1 MRRSV
6 REATIGFSLLAA
18 LAGGFALWFW
28 LTGVAFGQKV
38 WTFRLRFADAA
49 GLAPQSTVTFRGVA
63 VGTVRQV
70 KPESGAVLVT
80 VQINDANLLLPRPL
94 LAQVRSG
101 SLLGGDPQIA
111 LVTEAAT
118 PPSGLPGP
126 LAKNCDPSRI
136 VCVDGLVQGIPTPSL
151 TTVMGLIESILAKTE
166 KEDVIGKVA
175 STTTEISKTS
185 RAFGQTAKRA
195 DLMLASS
202 DQLVKQLQTAVRQ
215 AQPVI
220 TNLKA
225 ATAEANATMKHA
237 NNITAAFDNPKV
249 INELKRTISNAEQL
263 TRRVDSIGGD
273 VQKLSSDPGFVDGL
287 RSVTLGLGK
296 FFDELYPSIKQPGK
310 AN

>member
-151 TTVMGLIESILAKTE
+151 TTVMGLMESILAKTE

-175 STTTEISKTS
+175 TTTTEISKTS
-185 RAFGQTAKRA
+185 RAFGQTARA
-195 DLMLASS
+195 NGGEAGPAS
-202 DQLVKQLQTAVRQ
+202 DHQPQGGHRRGQRHHEARQ
-215 AQPVI
+215 
-220 TNLKA
+220 
-225 ATAEANATMKHA
+225 
-237 NNITAAFDNPKV
+237 
-249 INELKRTISNAEQL
+249 
-263 TRRVDSIGGD
+263 
-273 VQKLSSDPGFVDGL
+273 
-287 RSVTLGLGK
+287 
-296 FFDELYPSIKQPGK
+296 
-310 AN
+310 

>member
-18 LAGGFALWFW
+18 LVGGFALWFW

-38 WTFRLRFADAA
+38 WTFRLRFDDAA

-80 VQINDANLLLPRPL
+80 VQINDQSLLLPRPL

-118 PPSGLPGP
+118 PPRGLPGP
-126 LAKNCDPSRI
+126 LAKNCDANRI
-136 VCVDGLVQGIPTPSL
+136 VCADGLVQGIPTPSL
-151 TTVMGLIESILAKTE
+151 TTVMGLMESILAKTE

-185 RAFGQTAKRA
+185 KAFGQTARRA

-237 NNITAAFDNPKV
+237 NNIAAAFDNPKV

-273 VQKLSSDPGFVDGL
+273 VQKLSSDPSFVDGL